1 MPTKEI
7 TIFVSRTSNW
17 SAAELMYLYAKN
29 TPGVF
34 FERDRYMRCTLTIE
48 GKKYQCQKWN
58 IHPDEDN
65 EDCEKV
71 TIYLEEVT
79 Q

>member
-1 MPTKEI
+1 MPMKEI
-7 TIFVSRTSNW
+7 TMFVSRYSNW

-34 FERDRYMRCTLTIE
+34 FERDRYMRSSITIK
-48 GKKYQCQKWN
+48 GKKYCCHKWS

-71 TIYLEEVT
+71 TILLKEVT